1 MNEQL
6 LLGLAFL
13 VVALVVAY
21 EAVETWRWRGVQ
33 NRPVSRFRAIRVF
46 RRGLGG
52 LFSALTLGR
61 ASGRNNPSAQDM
73 SAYDLSRRLGDAPD
87 GPVHLQPGRIV
98 VSGPAAAPFATQ
110 PVLPVRPERPSRA
123 RMVRDT
129 AGAALILGGLVVAFA
144 NFLPTQP
151 KGDVLSDTA
160 TPAPTA
166 RVIIV
171 TAPPSSSP
179 ESDAS
184 AAPNPSPT
192 QTVLVSSTPTPTPV
206 PTPRPTIRPQP
217 TPAPTVAP
225 AAPPPDAAPDAETDT
240 QADSQADP
248 QPHHDFERRREP
260 GDNLGWR
267 RGQCLVRLHER
278 HKLHDQLRRWGRK
291 SDIHPERFWHES
303 HLLAGLSRP
312 RRGCGGRDRK
322 WAGWVRYRHGE
333 HQCPVGG
340 ALPPSPPSSSR
351 A

>member
-6 LLGLAFL
+6 ILGLAFA

-21 EAVETWRWRGVQ
+21 EAVETWRWRGVE
-33 NRPVSRFRAIRVF
+33 NRPISRFGPIRVF
-46 RRGLGG
+46 RRGLGS

-61 ASGRNNPSAQDM
+61 ASGRKTPTAQEM
-73 SAYDLSRRLGDAPD
+73 SAYDLARRLGDEPD
-87 GPVHLQPGRIV
+87 GPVHLQPGRIT

-123 RMVRDT
+123 RVFRDT

-151 KGDVLSDTA
+151 QGDVLSETA

-179 ESDAS
+179 ESVAS
-184 AAPNPSPT
+184 GAPQPSPT

-206 PTPRPTIRPQP
+206 PTPRPTLRPQP

-225 AAPPPDAAPDAETDT
+225 PPPPVPTPRPTPTPKPKPTPRPTPAPTPAVVSFSASTT
-240 QADSQADP
+240 QALTLETVTFSLDCRNTSTFTIDYDDGGHDSGNLDGSGHGSASHEFILPSDP
-248 QPHHDFERRREP
+248 NGYQVVATCSGSF
-260 GDNLGWR
+260 GDAT
-267 RGQCLVRLHER
+267 
-278 HKLHDQLRRWGRK
+278 
-291 SDIHPERFWHES
+291 S
-303 HLLAGLSRP
+303 
-312 RRGCGGRDRK
+312 
-322 WAGWVRYRHGE
+322 
-333 HQCPVGG
+333 
-340 ALPPSPPSSSR
+340 SPINVHVL
-351 A
+351 

>member
-1 MNEQL
+1 M
-6 LLGLAFL
+6 
-13 VVALVVAY
+13 VAY

-33 NRPVSRFRAIRVF
+33 NRPVSRFRAIRCF

-73 SAYDLSRRLGDAPD
+73 SAYDLARRLGDAPD

-179 ESDAS
+179 ESRRFGRPEPVADPDGPRVVDAHADPGPDAEADAQLQPTPGTDRRPGGS
-184 AAPNPSPT
+184 SGSDAAPN
-192 QTVLVSSTPTPTPV
+192 
-206 PTPRPTIRPQP
+206 
-217 TPAPTVAP
+217 
-225 AAPPPDAAPDAETDT
+225 AETDT
-240 QADSQADP
+240 QAAPRSRP
-248 QPHHDFERRREP
+248 QPH
-260 GDNLGWR
+260 
-267 RGQCLVRLHER
+267 RGFRT
-278 HKLHDQLRRWGRK
+278 
-291 SDIHPERFWHES
+291 
-303 HLLAGLSRP
+303 
-312 RRGCGGRDRK
+312 
-322 WAGWVRYRHGE
+322 
-333 HQCPVGG
+333 
-340 ALPPSPPSSSR
+340 
-351 A
+351 

>member
-6 LLGLAFL
+6 ILGLAFL

-46 RRGLGG
+46 RRGLGSI
-52 LFSALTLGR
+52 FSAVTLGR
-61 ASGRNNPSAQDM
+61 ASGRKSPSAQDM
-73 SAYDLSRRLGDAPD
+73 SAYDLARRLGDAPE

-110 PVLPVRPERPSRA
+110 PVVPVRPERPSRA

-151 KGDVLSDTA
+151 KGDVLSETA
-160 TPAPTA
+160 TPAPTP

-179 ESDAS
+179 DAV
-184 AAPNPSPT
+184 ATADPNPSPT

-206 PTPRPTIRPQP
+206 PTPRPTLRPQP
-217 TPAPTVAP
+217 TPAPTAALAP
-225 AAPPPDAAPDAETDT
+225 TPRPTPKPRPKPTPTPKPPTPTVSLTADLTTIPPGGAVTFT
-240 QADSQADP
+240 ITSSHADSYVITYD
-248 QPHHDFERRREP
+248 D
-260 GDNLGWR
+260 GG
-267 RGQCLVRLHER
+267 
-278 HKLHDQLRRWGRK
+278 
-291 SDIHPERFWHES
+291 SDSGTIPPS
-303 HLLAGLSRP
+303 G
-312 RRGCGGRDRK
+312 
-322 WAGWVRYRHGE
+322 V
-333 HQCPVGG
+333 VV
-340 ALPPSPPSSSR
+340 LPPHAYMDANVYSAAVIVSGSGGTDSASR
-351 A
+351 TINVQ